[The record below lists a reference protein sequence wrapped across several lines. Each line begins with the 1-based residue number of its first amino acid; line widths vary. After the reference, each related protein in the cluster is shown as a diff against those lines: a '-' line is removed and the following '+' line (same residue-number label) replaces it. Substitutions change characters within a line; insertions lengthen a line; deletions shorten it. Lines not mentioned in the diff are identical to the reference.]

1 MEKDAKAWGVD
12 LSGIEI
18 VNPKTYAKLDE
29 YVSTL
34 VELRKSKGDDGRRG
48 KKAADRK
55 QHLFWCYDG

>member
-34 VELRKSKGDDGRRG
+34 VELRK
-48 KKAADRK
+48 
-55 QHLFWCYDG
+55 